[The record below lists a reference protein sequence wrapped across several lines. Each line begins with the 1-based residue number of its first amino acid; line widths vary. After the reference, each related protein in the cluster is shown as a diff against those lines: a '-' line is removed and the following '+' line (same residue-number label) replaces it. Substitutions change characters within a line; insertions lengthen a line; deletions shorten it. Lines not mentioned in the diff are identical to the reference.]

1 MPPHFL
7 INCLNIIFV
16 LSQDPKNTKTTRK
29 FIETLS
35 EHLRYTLVT
44 RNSASLKEELY
55 YTKNYLQLTQLR
67 FPNTLTYQIQ
77 VESSMID
84 AQVFPMLLLMLTEN
98 SIKANVVM
106 GEPFHIYIQGHWYEK
121 DGHNHI
127 TDYTEVQKNG
137 YGIGIYNTVMRLR
150 LMFGD
155 MASIFFS
162 NEPGLGARIDI
173 DIPFISD
180 LKTDAEQTNHLH
192 TTR

>member
-1 MPPHFL
+1 MKKMGSQGFISVTL
-7 INCLNIIFV
+7 ILEPALMNKASHYTII
-16 LSQDPKNTKTTRK
+16 LPTIRK
-29 FIETLS
+29 C
-35 EHLRYTLVT
+35 
-44 RNSASLKEELY
+44 K
-55 YTKNYLQLTQLR
+55 
-67 FPNTLTYQIQ
+67 
-77 VESSMID
+77 
-84 AQVFPMLLLMLTEN
+84 
-98 SIKANVVM
+98 
-106 GEPFHIYIQGHWYEK
+106 
-121 DGHNHI
+121 
-127 TDYTEVQKNG
+127 KNG

>member
-1 MPPHFL
+1 
-7 INCLNIIFV
+7 
-16 LSQDPKNTKTTRK
+16 
-29 FIETLS
+29 
-35 EHLRYTLVT
+35 
-44 RNSASLKEELY
+44 
-55 YTKNYLQLTQLR
+55 
-67 FPNTLTYQIQ
+67 
-77 VESSMID
+77 
-84 AQVFPMLLLMLTEN
+84 MLLLMLTEN

-121 DGHNHI
+121 DGQPRIHLSHIDSGTGFDEQSLALYNHI

-180 LKTDAEQTNHLH
+180 PKTDAEQTNHLH

>member
-1 MPPHFL
+1 MKKMGSQGFISVTL
-7 INCLNIIFV
+7 ILEPALMNKASHYTII
-16 LSQDPKNTKTTRK
+16 L
-29 FIETLS
+29 
-35 EHLRYTLVT
+35 
-44 RNSASLKEELY
+44 
-55 YTKNYLQLTQLR
+55 
-67 FPNTLTYQIQ
+67 
-77 VESSMID
+77 
-84 AQVFPMLLLMLTEN
+84 
-98 SIKANVVM
+98 
-106 GEPFHIYIQGHWYEK
+106 
-121 DGHNHI
+121 
-127 TDYTEVQKNG
+127 DYTEVQKNG